1 MSAQKNTIERHLAF
15 EWLRKLAL
23 RGPFPHAS
31 VALIAWREAVT
42 KKQKVEEALLRIRQ
56 IIEGVDA
63 RAMAADGPVTPTDE
77 EIQLVEIQKI
87 YALACGHREDWR
99 PGERRRK

>member
-1 MSAQKNTIERHLAF
+1 MNAQTKIIERHLAF

-23 RGPFPHAS
+23 RKPFPHAS

-42 KKQKVEEALLRIRQ
+42 KKQKAEEALLRIKQ

-77 EIQLVEIQKI
+77 EIQLIEIQKI
-87 YALACGHREDWR
+87 YALASGRSENWR
-99 PGERRRK
+99 PGEKCRK